1 MSTEN
6 LNSESITFGKY
17 NKKSLSDVLRDR
29 DYCKWLKKQEWFQKE
44 YEYLYNRIKDY
55 NPRKYFLQED
65 PSREDNNTVEDFLL
79 NYSYFNLT
87 DPKDLQI
94 NLSQEQHRCYTYY
107 IRIIKDLETRIRK
120 KLNESN
126 PYNIKAPVKWLKV
139 FEAET
144 GLDRSAFKTFIYEHD
159 LENITSILEY
169 IKSKGGIEYKG
180 AQAFKIAKERSVKQ
194 EKIWENRLKNKYG
207 EDISV
212 QFKYK
217 NCFFDFLS
225 IKKKTIYECKLG
237 LKDFNQDQYNKYL
250 ITLGEYNIVYL
261 IGRNVIVDIK
271 NKTIIIKRDFIEF
284 QKKLYTLKGAFIDL
298 INNYEIKILETGD
311 KLMNYI

>member
-1 MSTEN
+1 MSSEN

-55 NPRKYFLQED
+55 NPRKYFLQENV
-65 PSREDNNTVEDFLL
+65 SHQNTVQDFLL
-79 NYSYFNLT
+79 NYPYFNLT

-94 NLSQEQHRCYTYY
+94 NLSPEQHICYTYY
-107 IRIIKDLETRIRK
+107 IRIIENIKSKIREN
-120 KLNESN
+120 LTESN
-126 PYNIKAPVKWLKV
+126 PYNIKAPVKWLKI
-139 FEAET
+139 FETET
-144 GLDRSAFKTFIYEHD
+144 GLDRSIFKTFIYEHD
-159 LENITSILEY
+159 LENITSILEH

-194 EKIWENRLKNKYG
+194 EKIWENRLKSKYG

-217 NCFFDFLS
+217 NCFFDFLN

-237 LKDFNQDQYNKYL
+237 LKDFNQEQYNKYL

-261 IGRNVIVDIK
+261 IGRDVIVDIQ
-271 NKTIIIKRDFIEF
+271 NKIIIIKRGFMEF
-284 QKKLYTLKGAFIDL
+284 QKDLDTLKGEFINF
-298 INNYEIKILETGD
+298 INNYEIKILEIGD

>member
-1 MSTEN
+1 MSSEN

-55 NPRKYFLQED
+55 NPRKYFLQENV
-65 PSREDNNTVEDFLL
+65 SHQNTVQDFLL
-79 NYSYFNLT
+79 NYPYFNLT

-94 NLSQEQHRCYTYY
+94 NLSPEQHICYTYY
-107 IRIIKDLETRIRK
+107 IRIIENIKSKIREN
-120 KLNESN
+120 LTESN
-126 PYNIKAPVKWLKV
+126 PYNIKAPVKWLKI
-139 FEAET
+139 FETET
-144 GLDRSAFKTFIYEHD
+144 GLDRSIFKAFLYEHD
-159 LENITSILEY
+159 LENITSILEH

-194 EKIWENRLKNKYG
+194 EKIWENRLKSKYG

-217 NCFFDFLS
+217 NCFFDFLN

-237 LKDFNQDQYNKYL
+237 LKDFNQEQYNKYL

-261 IGRNVIVDIK
+261 IGRDVIVDIQ
-271 NKTIIIKRDFIEF
+271 NKIIIIKRGFMEF
-284 QKKLYTLKGAFIDL
+284 QKDLDTLKGEFINF
-298 INNYEIKILETGD
+298 INNYEIKILEIGD